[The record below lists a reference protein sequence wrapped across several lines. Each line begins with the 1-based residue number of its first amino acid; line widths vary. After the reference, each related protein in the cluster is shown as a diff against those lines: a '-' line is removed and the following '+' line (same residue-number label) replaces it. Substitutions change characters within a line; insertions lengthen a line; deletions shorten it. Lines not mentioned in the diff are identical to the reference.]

1 MVAAVLWPCMLINSR
16 IHQAVVL
23 HFMAHHYHHH
33 HLRYLHSPCDLTVRR
48 TSISTSIK
56 CKTFL
61 SSHVIRH
68 IHHVVQAL
76 TNAKSMVWELLSRRN
91 ATSSTKP
98 RRRQEEEVF
107 SSIKPHVT
115 PISEPL
121 NPEELEVDRC
131 LYYDSTWN
139 SMISA
144 EVMNC
149 DTASCYDD
157 EENEDEGGGGNEIDR
172 LAEKFIASCYE
183 KFRLEKQ
190 ESYRR
195 YQEMLARSM

>member
-1 MVAAVLWPCMLINSR
+1 
-16 IHQAVVL
+16 
-23 HFMAHHYHHH
+23 MAHHYHHH
-33 HLRYLHSPCDLTVRR
+33 HLRYLHSPGDVTVRR
-48 TSISTSIK
+48 TSISTFIK

-61 SSHVIRH
+61 GSHVIRH
-68 IHHVVQAL
+68 IHHVVRAL

-91 ATSSTKP
+91 ATSSSVYNTKT
-98 RRRQEEEVF
+98 RRRQAEEVF

-121 NPEELEVDRC
+121 NPEEFEIDRC

-149 DTASCYDD
+149 DTASCYED
-157 EENEDEGGGGNEIDR
+157 EEDEDEDEGGGGNEIDR
-172 LAEKFIASCYE
+172 LADKFIASCYE